1 LLLHIST
8 LCLSSIVQI
17 AIHGSGRRNLIA
29 LEPRLRDVWPGATK
43 FERWFDELLRAAYV
57 KVRYARHDRVTAEE
71 PNWVG
76 SRVVLRG
83 LIEDLCLKRI
93 EALKAAA

>member
-57 KVRYARHDRVTAEE
+57 KARYARHYRVTAEE
-71 PNWVG
+71 LDWVG
-76 SRVVLRG
+76 SRVLLRG
-83 LIEDLCLKRI
+83 RIEDLCLKRI
-93 EALKAAA
+93 EALKATA